1 MSVYGN
7 MIGGASG
14 LGKTFIFEDEEGNN
28 FTGVVSEKLQIFN
41 AKPSDVKL
49 GKVFASDG
57 GIRVGESTKTYR
69 VRFESYLIFPGEE
82 FSIPLEHHDA
92 YDCTKFYATISV
104 FNTTEF
110 DSTSVEKI
118 VICDSVC
125 DVGSINKLSDISRNA
140 TTKSIDLHLT
150 NDTNNIYIIN
160 YSMYKGE

>member
-7 MIGGASG
+7 MIGGVSG
-14 LGKTFIFEDEEGNN
+14 LGKTFIFEDAEGNN
-28 FTGVVSEKLQIFN
+28 FTGVVTENLQIFD
-41 AKPSDVKL
+41 ARPSDVKL
-49 GKVFASDG
+49 GKVFAAEG
-57 GIRVGESTKTYR
+57 GVRVGESTKTYK

-82 FSIPLEHHDA
+82 FSIPLEHYDA

-118 VICDSVC
+118 VICDSVYS
-125 DVGSINKLSDISRNA
+125 VGSINKLSDISRNA
-140 TTKSIDLHLT
+140 ETKSIDLHLT

-160 YSMYKGE
+160 YNMYKGE